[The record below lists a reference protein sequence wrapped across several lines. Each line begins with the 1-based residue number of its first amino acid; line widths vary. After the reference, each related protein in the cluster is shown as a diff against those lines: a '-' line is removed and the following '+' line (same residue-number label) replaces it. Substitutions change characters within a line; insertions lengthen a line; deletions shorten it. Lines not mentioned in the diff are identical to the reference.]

1 MPESTRHLSQS
12 TRTPR
17 NRALAAGRG
26 LPRSAGVQ
34 LHPTSLPGGRL
45 GDEAYRFVDWLA
57 AAGQTWWQ
65 MLPLGPPGEGGSPY
79 KSPSAFAAS
88 PELLARPDA
97 PVSDDE
103 LAEFR
108 AREAYWIEDWERF
121 AGDGAVADQ
130 ARFDR
135 EWGELRAYAEQRAV
149 RLIGDMP
156 IYIAPGSADHLTHP
170 ELFQEEYV
178 AGAPPDK
185 FTDLGQ
191 LWGNPLYDWP
201 TLRRRRYAWWV
212 ERLRRASELYD
223 VCRIDHFRGFV
234 SYWAVPVGAADARAG
249 FWRRGPG
256 RAPFDAARRRLG
268 ELPLIAENLGI
279 VTAAV
284 ERLRVELGLP
294 GMAVLQFAFDPEE
307 PDNPHRLHNHKA
319 DDVVYTGTHDHDT
332 IRGWWESLGDESR
345 QEVEAALAGAG
356 IEDAD
361 PWWALIR
368 LAFDSPGV
376 VAMVQMQDVLGLG
389 GEARMNVPGLVDQRN
404 WSWRLEPGALTPEL
418 AARLREA
425 TAEAGRLP
433 RAPAPTGRSGP
444 GNAR

>member
-1 MPESTRHLSQS
+1 MQTGNPQEMEQSTRHLS
-12 TRTPR
+12 
-17 NRALAAGRG
+17 

-57 AAGQTWWQ
+57 AAGQSWWQ

-88 PELLARPDA
+88 PELLAEPDA
-97 PVSDDE
+97 AVSEDE
-103 LAEFR
+103 LAEFG
-108 AREAYWIEDWERF
+108 AREAYWVGDWERF
-121 AGDGAVADQ
+121 SGDGAVADQ
-130 ARFDR
+130 VRFDR
-135 EWGELRAYAEQRAV
+135 EWGALRAYAAERGV

-156 IYIAPGSADHLTHP
+156 IYVAPGSADHVTHP
-170 ELFQEEYV
+170 ELFQDELV

-201 TLRRRRYAWWV
+201 ALQRRGYRWWI

-223 VCRIDHFRGFV
+223 VCRIDHFRAFV
-234 SYWAVPVGAADARAG
+234 SYWAVPAGAADARAG

-256 RAPFDAARRRLG
+256 RAPFDAARQRLG

-279 VTAAV
+279 VTDAV
-284 ERLRVELGLP
+284 ERLRAGLGLP
-294 GMAVLQFAFDPEE
+294 GMAVLQFAFDPDE
-307 PDNPHRLHNHKA
+307 PDNPHRLHNHRP

-332 IRGWWESLGDESR
+332 IRGWWESLGHASR
-345 QEVEAALAGAG
+345 REAEAALERAG
-356 IEDAD
+356 IEERE
-361 PWWALIR
+361 PWWGLIR
-368 LAFDSPGV
+368 LAYASPGV
-376 VAMVQMQDVLGLG
+376 LAIVPMQDVLGLG
-389 GEARMNVPGLVDQRN
+389 GEARMNVPGLVDEHN

-418 AARLREA
+418 AERLRAA
-425 TAEAGRLP
+425 TAAARRLP
-433 RAPAPTGRSGP
+433 G
-444 GNAR
+444 

>member
-1 MPESTRHLSQS
+1 MLESTRHL
-12 TRTPR
+12 
-17 NRALAAGRG
+17 NRSARSGARAAGRGLG

-79 KSPSAFAAS
+79 KSASAFAAS

-108 AREAYWIEDWERF
+108 AREAYWIGDWERF

-130 ARFDR
+130 LRFDR
-135 EWGELRAYAEQRAV
+135 EWGELRAYAAERGV

-156 IYIAPGSADHLTHP
+156 IYVAPGSADHLTHP
-170 ELFQEEYV
+170 ELFQDEHV

-201 TLRRRRYAWWV
+201 ALRRRRYAWWV

-234 SYWAVPVGAADARAG
+234 SYWAVPAGAADARAG

-256 RAPFDAARRRLG
+256 RAPFEAARRRLG

-279 VTAAV
+279 VTDAV

-319 DDVVYTGTHDHDT
+319 DNVVYTGTHDHDT
-332 IRGWWESLGDESR
+332 IRGWWESLGHESR
-345 QEVEAALAGAG
+345 VEVEAALARAG

-368 LAFDSPGV
+368 LAFASPGV
-376 VAMVQMQDVLGLG
+376 VAMVQLQDVLGLG
-389 GEARMNVPGLVDQRN
+389 GEGRMNVPGLVDERN

-433 RAPAPTGRSGP
+433 RAPAATGRSGP
-444 GNAR
+444 GSAR

>member
-1 MPESTRHLSQS
+1 MDLSTRSS
-12 TRTPR
+12 TAGP
-17 NRALAAGRG
+17 AL
-26 LPRSAGVQ
+26 LRSSGVQ

-57 AAGQTWWQ
+57 AAGQAWWQ

-88 PELLARPDA
+88 PELLAEPDA
-97 PVSDDE
+97 PVSERE
-103 LAEFR
+103 LGEFR
-108 AREAYWIEDWERF
+108 ARESYWVGDWERF
-121 AGDGAVADQ
+121 AGDHAVADQ
-130 ARFDR
+130 VRFDR
-135 EWGELRAYAEQRAV
+135 EWGALRAYAGERGV

-156 IYIAPGSADHLTHP
+156 IYVAPGSADHQTHP
-170 ELFQEEYV
+170 ELFQEELV

-201 TLRRRRYAWWV
+201 ALRRRRYRWWV

-223 VCRIDHFRGFV
+223 VCRIDHFRAFV
-234 SYWAVPVGAADARAG
+234 AYWAVPRGAADARAG

-256 RAPFDAARRRLG
+256 RAPFEAARRRLG

-279 VTAAV
+279 VTDAV
-284 ERLRVELGLP
+284 ERLRRDLGLP
-294 GMAVLQFAFDPEE
+294 GMAVIQFAFDPEE
-307 PDNPHRLHNHKA
+307 PDNPHRLHNHA
-319 DDVVYTGTHDHDT
+319 VDNVVYTGTHDHDT
-332 IRGWWESLGDESR
+332 IRGWWGSLDGDSR
-345 QEVEAALAGAG
+345 PEVEAALRRAG

-368 LAFDSPGV
+368 LAFASPGV
-376 VAMVQMQDVLGLG
+376 LAMVQMQDVLGLG
-389 GEARMNVPGLVDQRN
+389 GEARMNVPGLVDERN
-404 WSWRLEPGALTPEL
+404 WSWRLERDALTPEL

-425 TAEAGRLP
+425 TAEAGRLV
-433 RAPAPTGRSGP
+433 AG
-444 GNAR
+444 